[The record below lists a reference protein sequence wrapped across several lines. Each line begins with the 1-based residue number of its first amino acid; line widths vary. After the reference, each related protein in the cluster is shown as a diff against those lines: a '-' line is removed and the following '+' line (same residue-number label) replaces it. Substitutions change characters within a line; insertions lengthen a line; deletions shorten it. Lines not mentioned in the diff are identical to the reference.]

1 MCVKIIPGKE
11 HIPHEDHLK
20 ETVEQ
25 RLRAM
30 GPMTRQEWKLL
41 ALMLVAIGALLTSRW
56 HGLNGYFCY
65 AFIAVCGYLPW
76 IGIAKFE
83 NVNKLNVAFLVFIVA
98 CIGMGAVAVHLG
110 ATKWFA
116 SLVLP
121 LFDGLSPIWV
131 VFCSYLSAVVVNFIL
146 TPLAAVSALSLPWVE
161 IASHLDMSPLPI
173 IYGFLYGLDQY
184 LFPYEYALFMY
195 IFSTG
200 AITPKHLFKGLG
212 LRMLFVGA
220 GLLLLQIPYWKF
232 IGLM

>member
-1 MCVKIIPGKE
+1 MSAIISMDQIKSIIPVPTWGEYALANLPFIALYCCFSIFMCVRIIPGKE

-131 VFCSYLSAVVVNFIL
+131 VFCSYLV
-146 TPLAAVSALSLPWVE
+146 TGHDLAA
-161 IASHLDMSPLPI
+161 
-173 IYGFLYGLDQY
+173 
-184 LFPYEYALFMY
+184 
-195 IFSTG
+195 
-200 AITPKHLFKGLG
+200 
-212 LRMLFVGA
+212 
-220 GLLLLQIPYWKF
+220 
-232 IGLM
+232 